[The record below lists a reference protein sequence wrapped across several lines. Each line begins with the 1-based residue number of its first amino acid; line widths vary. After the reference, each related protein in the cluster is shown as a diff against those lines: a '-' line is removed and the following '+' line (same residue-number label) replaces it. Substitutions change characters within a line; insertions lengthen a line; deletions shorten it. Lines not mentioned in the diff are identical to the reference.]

1 MPLFSAIVGGSLFA
15 HAPSAN
21 DFALETNEFA
31 VMFNLRHTV
40 GIHLPLAPQTGTS
53 VDWAATLVGRQA
65 LGTGY
70 ADFGGQ
76 WFVKV
81 WYDGTL
87 DFTAGSVL
95 IPSLPA
101 SPIRLKAPFTFS
113 GILIAYQSDPSL
125 ASAPVPWFKYVVTGA
140 GHVTARLTAPIG
152 PIRNVTS
159 YFYQFT

>member
-1 MPLFSAIVGGSLFA
+1 MPPLSVIVGGSLFA
-15 HAPSAN
+15 YAPSAN

-31 VMFNLRHTV
+31 VLFYLRHTP
-40 GIHLPLAPQTGTS
+40 GIHLALGPQIGTS
-53 VDWAATLVGRQA
+53 IDCSAKLAGRLT

-76 WFVKV
+76 WSVKV

-87 DFTAGSVL
+87 DLTAGSVL
-95 IPSLPA
+95 IPNLPA
-101 SPIRLKAPFTFS
+101 TPIRLTAPFTMS
-113 GILIAYQSDPSL
+113 GTITAYQSDPSL
-125 ASAPVPWFKYVVTGA
+125 NSAPAPWFQYTVTGA

-152 PIRNVTS
+152 PVRNVTS